1 MDEMDRVKDKV
12 VIITGGAG
20 DLGKAAALLL
30 AKEGAK
36 IVVTDIDEI
45 KGEKVVEGIRHEGW
59 KAIFVKHDVTSEQG
73 WKEVIERTF
82 SEFGRLDVL
91 VNNAGVLSRKSI
103 EDLSLEEWRWVMSV
117 NLDGVF
123 LGTKYAIGAMKKT
136 GGGSIINI
144 SSVAGLVGMVADT
157 AAYSASK
164 GAVRLFTK
172 AAAIQCSKAGHDY
185 NIRVNSVHPGFMYTP
200 MLEKV
205 FRTEVES
212 TGRSYEEVKRSREDW
227 TPIGRLGD
235 PEDVAY
241 AVLYLASDESN
252 YMTGAELV
260 IDGGFTAR

>member
-1 MDEMDRVKDKV
+1 M
-12 VIITGGAG
+12 
-20 DLGKAAALLL
+20 
-30 AKEGAK
+30 
-36 IVVTDIDEI
+36 
-45 KGEKVVEGIRHEGW
+45 
-59 KAIFVKHDVTSEQG
+59 
-73 WKEVIERTF
+73 
-82 SEFGRLDVL
+82 
-91 VNNAGVLSRKSI
+91 NNAGVLSRKSI

-200 MLEKV
+200 CLRKYSKQRLKV
-205 FRTEVES
+205 P
-212 TGRSYEEVKRSREDW
+212 GAAMKR
-227 TPIGRLGD
+227 
-235 PEDVAY
+235 
-241 AVLYLASDESN
+241 
-252 YMTGAELV
+252 
-260 IDGGFTAR
+260 